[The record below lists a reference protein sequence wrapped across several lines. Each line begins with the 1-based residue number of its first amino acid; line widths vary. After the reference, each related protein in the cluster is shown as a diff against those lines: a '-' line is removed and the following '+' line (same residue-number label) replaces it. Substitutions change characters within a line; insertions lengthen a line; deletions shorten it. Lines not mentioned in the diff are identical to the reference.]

1 MTKNVLKH
9 ELDGLI
15 ETAQV
20 IVQLDR
26 MIADLEEDAENRKDF
41 IIEFETLMNDFQR
54 RCFRIVPLVKKQIKT
69 NPEYK
74 DLLGKLKDCIK
85 VLGVEQSKI
94 SM

>member
-1 MTKNVLKH
+1 MIKNVLKH

-26 MIADLEEDAENRKDF
+26 MISELEEDAENRKEF

-54 RCFRIVPLVKKQIKT
+54 RCFRIVPLVKRQIKT

-74 DLLGKLKDCIK
+74 DLLVKLKDCIK
-85 VLGVEQSKI
+85 VLGLEQSKV
-94 SM
+94 SV